1 VKWAE
6 TRSQPDRN
14 PLLVGMKEVVE
25 RLVGVCLAVKGA
37 SAIATGSETNN
48 GHRDNDNARKYDS

>member
-1 VKWAE
+1 
-6 TRSQPDRN
+6 
-14 PLLVGMKEVVE
+14 MKEVVE